1 MGATDVGVAV
11 MDKMLGGEMTNLFF
25 FRCFEASQKV

>member
-11 MDKMLGGEMTNLFF
+11 MDKVLGGEMATLICSFT
-25 FRCFEASQKV
+25 ESLK